1 MVDVSYDQELE
12 YLRDSERGK
21 PFPGLWIVLSGMDHE
36 RELEVMAHLDSGTE
50 TSLFDGQIGRAIGLD
65 LSSAEILVFR
75 SSTGAELAARLH
87 AVRLAHDKL
96 GEHDLTIAFSEHR
109 ITRNLLGRDFFNL
122 FQIGFR
128 ERHLKI
134 LFSVER

>member
-1 MVDVSYDQELE
+1 MVAVSYDLELD
-12 YLRDSERGK
+12 YLRDSARGSA
-21 PFPGLWIVLSGMDHE
+21 FPGLWIVLGGRED

-50 TSLFDGQIGRAIGLD
+50 TSLFDGRIGRAIGLD
-65 LSSAEILVFR
+65 LSAGEILVFR
-75 SSTGAELAARLH
+75 SSTGAEIGASLH
-87 AVRLAHDKL
+87 PVRVAQEKL
-96 GEHDLTIAFSEHR
+96 GGYELTIAFGEQP

-134 LFSVER
+134 FFSAET